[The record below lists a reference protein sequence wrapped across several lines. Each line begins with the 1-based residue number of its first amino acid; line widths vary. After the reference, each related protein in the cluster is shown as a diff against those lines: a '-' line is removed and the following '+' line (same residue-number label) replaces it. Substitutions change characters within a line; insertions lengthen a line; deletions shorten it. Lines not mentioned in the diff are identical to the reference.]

1 MNATTLVTRA
11 VPILALGGTAAAG
24 WVLFLHLMQS
34 NQAFA
39 EAVGAVSPSVA
50 NQFSCG
56 CPLCNPSR
64 QCSQSIGALS
74 LNRLDDNGLNALLRG
89 LPITN
94 AR

>member
-11 VPILALGGTAAAG
+11 LPFLALGGSAAAG

-39 EAVGAVSPSVA
+39 EAVGAVAPSVA

-56 CPLCNPSR
+56 CPLCNPR
-64 QCSQSIGALS
+64 AQCSQSMGELS
-74 LNRLDDNGLNALLRG
+74 LNRLDGNGLNDLFRG
-89 LPITN
+89 LPVS
-94 AR
+94 APR